1 MSIKFKIALMILA
14 ILVLV
19 AGAVGFFAK
28 RDVERAVF
36 MAEQRS
42 AENVLHLAD
51 LDVQGRY
58 KSILMERL
66 SSVKSLKSQLTRLN
80 GVVLSG
86 VERFRLL
93 SEGKKGISSK
103 LAKKQALEWIAS
115 LAPGRDEYL
124 FVYDKEG
131 KALSYPEKEMIGA
144 DLSMF
149 TDVKGRKVTDS
160 MREEAMRRGTSS
172 TTYYWKRIGGTEQV
186 RTFGLFTY
194 YPAWDWMLG
203 TAVHIEDIERAEQRK
218 LDQIVRI
225 LAESLEKVTIARS
238 GFVTVFDGAGR
249 MLVRPPDVPED
260 FLSDVNTLSGKAM
273 LEDFKA
279 AAALDN
285 GGPLHSVPASDQ
297 AGGERE
303 SFVRYNKALDWYIAT
318 TAFSSE
324 LREPAQQLLSR
335 LAGVFAAILL
345 LGLAT
350 GLGVTARIARPLE
363 RLTDYARTLHEQDFL
378 AEEQEASPMAGL
390 AKARKDEVGRLAGA
404 FEFME
409 ESLRERIRE
418 LMDAT
423 AARERIESELNVA
436 HDIQMGLLPKIFP
449 PYPKRDEFDLFAFL
463 EPAKEVG
470 GDLYDFF
477 FIDDDHLCLT
487 LGDVSDK
494 GVPAALFMTITMTL
508 IRAEAKKTMD
518 PEAIMIAVNDA
529 LSRDNP
535 RSMFVT
541 LFLGILDVRTGE
553 LAYAN
558 GGHNAPVRISGQQ
571 VEYLKDISGPMV
583 GAMEDMPYR
592 PLSTT
597 LAPGDTL
604 FVYTDGVT
612 EAMNKDK
619 DLYSDERLLETAR
632 AGKDLGPEEL
642 VGAVRADV
650 AEHVAGAPASDDITM
665 LCLHFK
671 GPGA

>member
-1 MSIKFKIALMILA
+1 MSIKFKIVLMILA

-42 AENVLHLAD
+42 AENVLHLVD

-58 KSILMERL
+58 KSMLMERL

-80 GVVLSG
+80 AVVLSG

-93 SEGKKGISSK
+93 SGKKGISEK
-103 LAKKQALEWIAS
+103 RAKEQALEWIAS

-124 FVYDKEG
+124 FVYDASG
-131 KALSYPEKEMIGA
+131 KALSYPEKAMQGA
-144 DLSMF
+144 DLSVF

-172 TTYYWKRIGGTEQV
+172 TTYYWKRIGATDQV

-203 TAVHIEDIERAEQRK
+203 TAVHIEDIEREEQRK
-218 LDQIVRI
+218 LNQIVRI

-260 FLSDVNTLSGKAM
+260 FLATVNTLSGKTM
-273 LEDFKA
+273 LDDFKA
-279 AAALDN
+279 AAQLEG
-285 GGPLHSVPASDQ
+285 GGPMHSVPESDL

-318 TAFSSE
+318 TAFTSE
-324 LREPAQQLLSR
+324 LREPAHQLLSR
-335 LAGVFAAILL
+335 LAGVLGGIMLL
-345 LGLAT
+345 ALVA

-363 RLTDYARTLHEQDFL
+363 RLTGYARTLHEQDFL
-378 AEEQEASPMAGL
+378 SEEKEASPMAGL
-390 AKARKDEVGRLAGA
+390 AAARKDEVGRLAGA

-409 ESLRERIRE
+409 ESLRQRIRE
-418 LMDAT
+418 LMEAT
-423 AARERIESELNVA
+423 AARERIESELSVA

-449 PYPKRDEFDLFAFL
+449 PYPEREEFDLYAFL

-477 FIDDDHLCLT
+477 FIDDDHICLT

-494 GVPAALFMTITMTL
+494 GVPAALFMTIAMTL

-518 PEAIMIAVNDA
+518 PEVIMMAVNDA

-541 LFLGILDVRTGE
+541 LFLGVLDVRTGR

-558 GGHNAPVRISGQQ
+558 GGHNAPVRISGDE
-571 VEYLKDISGPMV
+571 VVYLKDISGPMV
-583 GAMEDMPYR
+583 GAMEDLPYR
-592 PLSTT
+592 PLETT

-612 EAMNKDK
+612 EAMNAAK

-632 AGKDLGPEEL
+632 ANRTLTPGAL
-642 VGAVRADV
+642 VDAVRADV
-650 AEHVAGAPASDDITM
+650 AVHVAGAPASDDITM
-665 LCLHFK
+665 LCLRFK
-671 GPGA
+671 GREA